1 MEIMVWRKHYLSQE
15 KEVQSLDR
23 IHGLHKYNGM
33 EVMFGCYIKK
43 KCPFQVP
50 LSHGKRT
57 GGLFMQNLE
66 IKSLIFINLE
76 AEDNL
81 IEKKL

>member
-1 MEIMVWRKHYLSQE
+1 
-15 KEVQSLDR
+15 
-23 IHGLHKYNGM
+23 
-33 EVMFGCYIKK
+33 MFGCYIKKK

-57 GGLFMQNLE
+57 GGLFMQILE